1 MNRSPKEKPEILF
14 ATIAAGGSHV
24 SSAEAMAQA
33 VETHYPG
40 RYRLELS
47 DLMKDFG
54 FERLDARHKRSWQ
67 AALKRPWT
75 ITWGQRLIDKAP
87 GVTVAAQRLLLRTFA
102 RRAAALLA
110 ERRPKLV
117 VANHGWLTT
126 ALTLSQRRFGLRVPV
141 LTFQTSTL
149 DATALWAEPAAERFI
164 LGSPVAKEV
173 LVRLGV
179 NRDKIDVVGYPVR
192 QAFLRVPGKTQAR
205 AKLGLKEHFTCLVS
219 LGGEGVGGK
228 PLEHLKTL
236 RQLDFP
242 VQVVVIAGRNAELG
256 RQLDLLTRQDPL
268 LRAEGFIENMADFV
282 AASDLVI
289 GKTGPAAVFES
300 LAVGRPVLA
309 PHRSG
314 GIENRLIDFLE
325 THDLGGYVPTPE
337 RLKRAV
343 CTYHADPERLRS
355 VEQRTR
361 QFDFPG
367 MTERVGRYIA
377 HYAETRLPD
386 LSLVGRGIG

>member
-1 MNRSPKEKPEILF
+1 MTRSAGETPEILF

-33 VETHYPG
+33 VEAEYPG

-54 FERLDARHKRSWQ
+54 FERLDAQHKRSWQ
-67 AALKRPWT
+67 AALGRPWT
-75 ITWGQRLIDKAP
+75 ITWGQRLIDRMP
-87 GVTVAAQRLLLRTFA
+87 GVTVAAHRLLLRTFA
-102 RRAAALLA
+102 RRAATVLS
-110 ERRPKLV
+110 ERRPRLV

-126 ALTLSQRRFGLRVPV
+126 ALTLSQRRFGLSVPV

-149 DATALWAEPAAERFI
+149 DATALWAEPGAERFM

-179 NRDKIDVVGYPVR
+179 SRDKIDVVGYPVR
-192 QAFLRVPGKTQAR
+192 QAFLQAPDKARAR

-219 LGGEGVGGK
+219 LGGEGVGGR
-228 PLEHLKTL
+228 PLEQLQIL
-236 RQLDFP
+236 RQLEFP
-242 VQVVVIAGRNAELG
+242 VQVVVIAGRNTELED
-256 RQLDLLTRQDPL
+256 QLSILTRQDPL
-268 LRAEGFIENMADFV
+268 LRAEGFVKNMADFV
-282 AASDLVI
+282 AASDVVI

-309 PHRSG
+309 PDRSG
-314 GIENRLIDFLE
+314 GIENKLIDFLAAHE
-325 THDLGGYVPTPE
+325 LGGYVPTPDT
-337 RLKRAV
+337 LKRAV
-343 CTYHADPERLRS
+343 RAYYTDPERLLE
-355 VEQRTR
+355 VERRAR

-377 HYAETRLPD
+377 HYAETRHPD
-386 LSLVGRGIG
+386 LSLVGNGIG

>member
-1 MNRSPKEKPEILF
+1 MTRSAGETPEILF

-33 VETHYPG
+33 VEAEYPG

-67 AALKRPWT
+67 AALGRPWT
-75 ITWGQRLIDKAP
+75 ITWGQRLIDRMP
-87 GVTVAAQRLLLRTFA
+87 GVTVAAHRLLLRTFA
-102 RRAAALLA
+102 RRAATVLS
-110 ERRPKLV
+110 ERRPRLV

-126 ALTLSQRRFGLRVPV
+126 ALTLSQRRFGLSVPV

-149 DATALWAEPAAERFI
+149 DATALWAEPGAERFM

-179 NRDKIDVVGYPVR
+179 SRDKIDVVGYPVR
-192 QAFLRVPGKTQAR
+192 QAFLQAPDKARAR

-219 LGGEGVGGK
+219 LGGEGVGGR
-228 PLEHLKTL
+228 PLEQLQIL
-236 RQLDFP
+236 RQLEFP
-242 VQVVVIAGRNAELG
+242 VQVVVIAGRNTELED
-256 RQLDLLTRQDPL
+256 QLSILTRQDPL
-268 LRAEGFIENMADFV
+268 LRAEGFVKNMADFV
-282 AASDLVI
+282 AASDVVI

-309 PHRSG
+309 PDRSG
-314 GIENRLIDFLE
+314 GIENKLIDFLAAHE
-325 THDLGGYVPTPE
+325 LGGYVPTPDT
-337 RLKRAV
+337 LKRAV
-343 CTYHADPERLRS
+343 RAYYTDPERLLE
-355 VEQRTR
+355 VERRAR

-377 HYAETRLPD
+377 HYAETRHPD
-386 LSLVGRGIG
+386 LSLVGNGIS